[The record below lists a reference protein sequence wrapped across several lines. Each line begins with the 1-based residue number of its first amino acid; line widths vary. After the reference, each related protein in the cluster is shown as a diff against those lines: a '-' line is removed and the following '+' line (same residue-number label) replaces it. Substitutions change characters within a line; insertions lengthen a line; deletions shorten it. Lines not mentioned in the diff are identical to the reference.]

1 MDFSNEL
8 NKIGFDAKTFE
19 EKMENTENEI
29 KRLNDTIAANTIYI
43 RKLEERIRVLEK
55 EVGIK

>member
-1 MDFSNEL
+1 MPRHL
-8 NKIGFDAKTFE
+8 KRKWKIP
-19 EKMENTENEI
+19 KM
-29 KRLNDTIAANTIYI
+29 KLKKLNDTIAANTIYI